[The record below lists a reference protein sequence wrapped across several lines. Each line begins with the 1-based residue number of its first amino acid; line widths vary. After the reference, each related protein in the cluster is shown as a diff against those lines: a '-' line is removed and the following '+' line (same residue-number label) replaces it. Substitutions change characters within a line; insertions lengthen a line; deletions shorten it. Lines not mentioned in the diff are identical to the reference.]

1 MTLYFHI
8 KLVPRYIVT
17 LLRLD
22 DVPLCSFSIWR
33 ENKHISL
40 SKFTFFLIKNF
51 SQWKPQT
58 IYKEMT
64 PEQKGIIRI
73 NEPQLVR
80 DIMPTDLLC
89 WLACLT
95 DEDQEVIMAEE
106 RNYGP
111 TRAARILLDRL
122 KRRSN
127 SFGQLVRALRENTL
141 GHLAALLDPNNEGIL
156 IFFKKF

>member
-1 MTLYFHI
+1 
-8 KLVPRYIVT
+8 
-17 LLRLD
+17 
-22 DVPLCSFSIWR
+22 
-33 ENKHISL
+33 
-40 SKFTFFLIKNF
+40 
-51 SQWKPQT
+51 
-58 IYKEMT
+58 MT
-64 PEQKGIIRI
+64 PEQRDTIRI

-95 DEDQEVIMAEE
+95 DEDKEAIMAEE
-106 RNYGP
+106 RNNGP

-156 IFFKKF
+156 NYFLKEF